1 MFNLYCTDV
10 YELQEE
16 NIYIDTSSLEILK
29 YLSGPLE
36 KKNVGTLWQM
46 NTYYRTYVI
55 MWNRYGNES
64 LSHCRIIMFCDTKYR
79 SEEWANGHLK
89 YSGWKHEHTSSQRM
103 YTVISRPAN
112 SQPTQCLNI

>member
-1 MFNLYCTDV
+1 MKIFLCFFIEICSVYGLLTTNMPESWSTKDTQNYDQQLLIMFYWNFSVFMFNLYCTDV

-55 MWNRYGNES
+55 M
-64 LSHCRIIMFCDTKYR
+64 
-79 SEEWANGHLK
+79 
-89 YSGWKHEHTSSQRM
+89 
-103 YTVISRPAN
+103 
-112 SQPTQCLNI
+112 

>member
-36 KKNVGTLWQM
+36 KNMLALCGKWTRIIELTLLCEINMDMKVFLIAELLCSVIPSSGVKNVLM
-46 NTYYRTYVI
+46 DI
-55 MWNRYGNES
+55 
-64 LSHCRIIMFCDTKYR
+64 
-79 SEEWANGHLK
+79 
-89 YSGWKHEHTSSQRM
+89 
-103 YTVISRPAN
+103 
-112 SQPTQCLNI
+112 